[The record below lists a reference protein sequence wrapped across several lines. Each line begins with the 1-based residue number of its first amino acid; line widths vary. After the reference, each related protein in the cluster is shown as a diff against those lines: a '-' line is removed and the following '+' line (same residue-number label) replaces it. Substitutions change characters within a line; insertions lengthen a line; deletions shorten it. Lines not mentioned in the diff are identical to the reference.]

1 MTKAPTESATDES
14 ATAQADFIP
23 QTDELLY
30 ERRGSTALLT
40 FNRPAARNAM
50 TWAMYQGLH
59 DACEHVD
66 ADERVRVLV
75 LRGAGDKAF
84 VAGTDISQFTAFSSA
99 DDVLRYERM
108 VSRTLGRLESMQKP
122 TIAMIRGFCVG
133 GGALISSACDL
144 RIATPDAQFG
154 VPVARTLGNI
164 VSTHGFA
171 LMVGLIGPARTKEL
185 LFTARLADA
194 AEGKAIGLFNE
205 IVEADQLEGR
215 TLELAEGMAQLA
227 PLTLRAAKET
237 VRRIMERTRPE
248 DFDDLILSCYMSQ
261 DFKEG
266 VAAFLEKRPP
276 RWTGR

>member
-1 MTKAPTESATDES
+1 MTDTRSQAATE
-14 ATAQADFIP
+14 QAEFIP

-30 ERRGSTALLT
+30 ERRGTTALLT

-59 DACEHVD
+59 DACEYVD
-66 ADERVRVLV
+66 ADDRVRVLV

-99 DDVLRYERM
+99 EDVLTYERM
-108 VSRTLGRLESMQKP
+108 ISRTLAWLEAVQKP
-122 TIAMIRGFCVG
+122 VIAMIRGFCVG
-133 GGALISSACDL
+133 GGALIASACDL
-144 RIATPDAQFG
+144 RITTPDAQFG

-171 LMVGLIGPARTKEL
+171 LLVGLIGPARTKEL
-185 LFTARLADA
+185 MFTARLADA
-194 AEGKAIGLFNE
+194 AEGKAIGLFTE
-205 IVEADQLEGR
+205 IVEADRLEAR
-215 TLELAEGMAQLA
+215 VFELAEGIAQLA
-227 PLTLRAAKET
+227 PLTLRATKET
-237 VRRIMERTRPE
+237 VRRIMEHARPE
-248 DFDDLILSCYMSQ
+248 EFDDLILSCYMSD

-276 RWTGR
+276 HWTGR

>member
-1 MTKAPTESATDES
+1 MTDVRTESAP
-14 ATAQADFIP
+14 AAGDFAP
-23 QTDELLY
+23 ATDELLY

-50 TWAMYQGLH
+50 TWAMYQGLSH
-59 DACEHVD
+59 ACEHVD
-66 ADERVRVLV
+66 RDERVRVFV

-84 VAGTDISQFTAFSSA
+84 VAGTDISQFQAFA
-99 DDVLRYERM
+99 NERDVLAYERM
-108 VSRTLGRLESMQKP
+108 VSDTLGRLEAVQKP
-122 TIAMIRGFCVG
+122 TIAMIRGYCVG
-133 GGALISSACDL
+133 GGALIASACDL
-144 RIATPDAQFG
+144 RLATPDAQFG

-171 LMVGLIGPARTKEL
+171 LLVALIGPARTKEL

-194 AEGKAIGLFNE
+194 AEAKAIGLFNE
-205 IVEADQLEGR
+205 IVEPGHLEER
-215 TLELAEGMAQLA
+215 TLELATQMAELA
-227 PLTLRAAKET
+227 PLTLRATKET
-237 VRRIMERTRPE
+237 VRRILEHSRPG
-248 DFDDLILSCYMSQ
+248 DFDDLILSCYMSE

>member
-1 MTKAPTESATDES
+1 MTETRTQPAVDQSGE
-14 ATAQADFIP
+14 FIP

-30 ERRGSTALLT
+30 ERRGTTAVLT

-66 ADERVRVLV
+66 ADERVRVLI
-75 LRGAGDKAF
+75 LTGAGDKAF

-99 DDVLRYERM
+99 DDVLGYERK
-108 VSRTLGRLESMQKP
+108 VSGTLGRLEEVQKP

-133 GGALISSACDL
+133 GGALIASACDL

-154 VPVARTLGNI
+154 VPVSRTLGNI

-194 AEGKAIGLFNE
+194 DEGKAIGLFNE
-205 IVEADQLEGR
+205 IVATDRIEAH
-215 TLELAEGMAQLA
+215 TFELADTLAQRA

-237 VRRIMERTRPE
+237 VRRILERSRPE
-248 DFDDLILSCYMSQ
+248 EFDDLILSCYMSE

-276 RWTGR
+276 NWKGR

>member
-1 MTKAPTESATDES
+1 LSAAAAE
-14 ATAQADFIP
+14 FVP
-23 QTDELLY
+23 RTDELLY
-30 ERRGSTALLT
+30 QRRGTTAFLT

-50 TWAMYQGLH
+50 TWAMYQGLC

-66 ADERVRVLV
+66 ADDRVRVLA
-75 LRGAGDKAF
+75 LSGAADKAF
-84 VAGTDISQFTAFSSA
+84 VAGTDISQFQAFAGA
-99 DDVLRYERM
+99 DDVLAYERM
-108 VSRTLGRLESMQKP
+108 VSSTLGRLEMVQKP

-133 GGALISSACDL
+133 GGALIASACDL
-144 RIATPDAQFG
+144 RLATPDAQFG

-171 LMVGLIGPARTKEL
+171 LLVGLIGPARTKEL

-194 AEGKAIGLFNE
+194 EEAKAMGLVNE
-205 IVEADQLEGR
+205 VVEPERLEER
-215 TLELAEGMAQLA
+215 TLELANQMAELA
-227 PLTLRAAKET
+227 PLTLRATKET
-237 VRRIMERTRPE
+237 VRRILEHSRPE
-248 DFDDLILSCYMSQ
+248 DFEDLILSCYMSD